1 MGALAFGAM
10 RMVYRKISR
19 AAAVLLAATAAMV
32 PATPASATIT
42 TTKTEIQY
50 IISPHPDDVFEGWS
64 LVQDST
70 ANYPVFITLTEG
82 ESTGWCI
89 NPELA
94 YPALGVAYWGTF
106 NTGTQSGCV
115 AARMGSLNNWLDD
128 QSVTDPDLAGD
139 VVKGQ
144 GAGDTMTRYDTTA
157 PLGGIDTTGA
167 PTVAGMGGC
176 RPEWTSGCTGTN
188 PNKNKQIP
196 DNLNIAGQLGVTE
209 AQKVVWYVGK
219 NSARVQFNLGDGNLT
234 DAEVVWAFK
243 YVHDNRATY
252 LPLTNQYGVV
262 AAAYSN
268 LADQYSAC
276 GDYSHHD
283 HRAVQEA
290 VYNTKL
296 INDPGRH
303 PQWGNTCGSQT
314 TTTGVDPDSLPA
326 NGGRQNEI
334 TTTHYNQNMS
344 QDGNFQ
350 VRFRWLKGG
359 GTNVWPSGLEPTG
372 SIIFAQWNYF
382 WTRFNTTT

>member
-1 MGALAFGAM
+1 MGALAFGSM
-10 RMVYRKISR
+10 RMVYRKLSL
-19 AAAVLLAATAAMV
+19 AAAALLASGAAI
-32 PATPASATIT
+32 APASPANATIT

-70 ANYPVFITLTEG
+70 ANYPVFITLTKG
-82 ESTGWCI
+82 ESTGYCTST
-89 NPELA
+89 
-94 YPALGVAYWGTF
+94 ALTLAYWGTY
-106 NTGTQSGCV
+106 NATTQSGCMN
-115 AARMGSLNNWLDD
+115 ARTGSLNNWLDD
-128 QSVTDPDLAGD
+128 QSVHDPDLAGD
-139 VVKGQ
+139 VVLGE
-144 GAGDTMTRYDTTA
+144 GAGDTMTKYVTTA

-167 PTVAGMGGC
+167 PTVAGMGAC
-176 RPEWTSGCTGTN
+176 MPAWTSGCTGTN

-196 DNLNIAGQLGVTE
+196 DNLNIAGQRGVTD
-209 AQKVVWYVGK
+209 AQTVVWYVGK

-234 DAEVVWAFK
+234 DAEVIWAFN

-268 LADQYSAC
+268 LAHQYSAC
-276 GDYSHHD
+276 TDDSHHD

-290 VYNTKL
+290 VYHTKL

-314 TTTGVDPDSLPA
+314 TTIGIDGDSLTA

-344 QDGNFQ
+344 QNGNFQ
-350 VRFRWLKGG
+350 VRFRWLHGG
-359 GTNVWPSGLEPTG
+359 GTNVWPSGPEPTG

-382 WTRFNTTT
+382 WTRFDTTT